1 MAPIEVNATTFDS
14 DKSISHLKEFLYSSR
29 RRANSVRLMDTDWPQ
44 ASRLRERLL
53 EYVSLAPV
61 QGKEMLLLSSIDRG
75 AVVYEKTLGTKPDPN
90 RLHRFLSAVVDNLSK
105 ELAGVRVE
113 SGRNNVWTP
122 FSGKPLSLWLGAEGG
137 GTVKKVKPE
146 DGEVLMIRN
155 SILEYINSDLPP
167 AVKELQR
174 ER

>member
-1 MAPIEVNATTFDS
+1 
-14 DKSISHLKEFLYSSR
+14 
-29 RRANSVRLMDTDWPQ
+29 
-44 ASRLRERLL
+44 
-53 EYVSLAPV
+53 
-61 QGKEMLLLSSIDRG
+61 MLLLSSIDRG

-146 DGEVLMIRN
+146 DGEVQMIRN